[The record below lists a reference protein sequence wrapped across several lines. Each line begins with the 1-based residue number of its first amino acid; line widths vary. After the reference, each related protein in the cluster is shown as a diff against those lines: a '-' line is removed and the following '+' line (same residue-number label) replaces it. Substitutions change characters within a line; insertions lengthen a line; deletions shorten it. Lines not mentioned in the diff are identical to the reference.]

1 MQLSF
6 NCGYPVA
13 TTNFKMH
20 GQANRIY
27 AILHLMKQILISI
40 HINREL
46 YALRFELIFFF
57 CSKNLRLFFNQPRFI
72 QICLVLALR
81 SLFTLGNQCSTCVH
95 WYSIVQAQSVR
106 YINTVYK
113 SSPLMFKRA
122 IESPNLFLIILT
134 YENQLLQYKIGS
146 QRILN
151 SYNVHKVH

>member
-57 CSKNLRLFFNQPRFI
+57 CSKNLRLFKSAKIHIDLFGPCPSLFVYTWKLVQHMCTLVQHSTSTVRALHKYCI
-72 QICLVLALR
+72 QIF
-81 SLFTLGNQCSTCVH
+81 SLDV
-95 WYSIVQAQSVR
+95 
-106 YINTVYK
+106 
-113 SSPLMFKRA
+113 
-122 IESPNLFLIILT
+122 
-134 YENQLLQYKIGS
+134 
-146 QRILN
+146 
-151 SYNVHKVH
+151 

>member
-57 CSKNLRLFFNQPRFI
+57 CSKNLRLFLISQDSYRFVWSLPFAL
-72 QICLVLALR
+72 CLHLETSAA
-81 SLFTLGNQCSTCVH
+81 H
-95 WYSIVQAQSVR
+95 
-106 YINTVYK
+106 VYTGT
-113 SSPLMFKRA
+113 A
-122 IESPNLFLIILT
+122 
-134 YENQLLQYKIGS
+134 
-146 QRILN
+146 
-151 SYNVHKVH
+151 